1 MEIIQFPTCAL
12 DLFTND
18 VIFAFDDALRWNKC
32 RMDIE
37 IELTK
42 GIFFLEVVFPSTKAH
57 FDLNSPLIGREKK
70 LNFLRFFIGSSAA
83 PWHADSKN
91 VYMSVANIT
100 ASWSKKAFSS

>member
-1 MEIIQFPTCAL
+1 MSSIARE
-12 DLFTND
+12 TN
-18 VIFAFDDALRWNKC
+18 VKSC
-32 RMDIE
+32 
-37 IELTK
+37 
-42 GIFFLEVVFPSTKAH
+42 IFFLEVVFPSTKAH